1 MNNLFMLAKSADFTN
16 TTFCEKTANIWQF
29 VGYFIFWF
37 KIIIPLL
44 IIILGVIDLGKA
56 VVSSKD
62 DEIKK
67 AAGTLGKRVVIGVV
81 IFFLPTIVYML
92 FGLVK
97 IDHDK
102 GAKDCYECLFRPFK
116 NDCEGAEAITGEDE

>member
-1 MNNLFMLAKSADFTN
+1 MNNLFMLAKFEQN
-16 TTFCEKTANIWQF
+16 TFCHSTANIWQF

-56 VVSSKD
+56 VVSSD
-62 DEIKK
+62 DKEVKK

-92 FGLVK
+92 FGLVN
-97 IDHDK
+97 IGHDK
-102 GAKDCYECLFRPFK
+102 GAKECYECLFKPFK
-116 NDCEGAEAITGEDE
+116 NDCNGAEVAGGEDA